1 MKIWLDNSTLKDHY
15 VNEISDAFPSH
26 EVITDI
32 KQAKDAVIAI
42 MNPQH
47 VTTSYLDQMPN
58 LKFIKLLTAG
68 YNTIDLENVKQRG
81 IEIAYAQDVFS
92 IQIAEDVIAKI
103 LTFNRRLPLY
113 YEHMKNQEWKFERID
128 HELYQQTV
136 GIIGAGSIGREVAI
150 RLKAFGCYIIGYR
163 RTKTEDSNYDE
174 LVYDRHGLEELLK
187 RSDYIVL
194 SLPLSDATKHFIGKN
209 EFELMKKEALLINV
223 ARGEVIDQNA
233 LIHALNHGLIRGAS
247 LDVTTPEPL
256 PNENP
261 LWHAKNVFITPHQAS
276 ASPKMQERLIRE
288 VIQTIHAYVTH
299 KPLTNLIK
307 I

>member
-15 VNEISDAFPSH
+15 VKEISDAFPSH

-47 VTTSYLDQMPN
+47 VITSYLDQMPN

-150 RLKAFGCYIIGYR
+150 RLKSFGCYIIGYR

-233 LIHALNHGLIRGAS
+233 LIHALNHGLIRGAG